1 MLVLKTA
8 SISASV
14 DDGSCGSWK
23 GGYLNHVHFVL
34 PFDKLTR
41 DKQRGLDGTAFGE
54 VGMDADKGTVD
65 WNPEEKAHL
74 SKGDFPQVHE

>member
-1 MLVLKTA
+1 MELQL
-8 SISASV
+8 
-14 DDGSCGSWK
+14 
-23 GGYLNHVHFVL
+23 
-34 PFDKLTR
+34 
-41 DKQRGLDGTAFGE
+41 GE